1 MAQPASGQPAP
12 GQPESAQP
20 GSPLPPAAGAPTGDA
35 GWKRVHPLTPAIN
48 LIAVILAMIAGL
60 IAFGQSVIDDVIAA
74 IREGRTP
81 DMGFFAWLG
90 ENRLLWVA
98 AAVVAFFLIAGL
110 INYLLWRAMSY
121 RVDDEAVYLRET
133 LISRKLRSARLD
145 RVQSIDVYQKIV
157 PRLFG
162 LAGLVF
168 DVAGGSDSKIEIA
181 YLTRSQAESLRA
193 DMLTRV
199 RAAKQRTAP
208 EAPGARAGEPTPAE
222 GPADGRA
229 GTASGAGEG
238 TAIAQPGVHAREL
251 RTGDTLGARVMR
263 AVHGAAGEVTAD
275 AEQTL
280 DEVLAPYRVAAR
292 TDAEGRIL
300 RIPAHIVI
308 LSQLFTLG
316 MILTVVLLA
325 AAVGFFTIMTV
336 FFPGQ
341 ISLTVGLSFLPV
353 VFGLFAA
360 VRSTFTNANF
370 SASLSE
376 DGLQVARGLLSTS
389 RRTIRLERIQ
399 AVRLSQPLLWR
410 LTGWWKVEFNMA
422 GGETGDGDGDNV
434 LLPVGS
440 REQALMM
447 LALALPDPQPADG
460 IDAHTLFAAAMYAD
474 HAAEITDTDPAAL
487 SAVEQRF
494 VRQPAS
500 SRWLDPLTYRRNGW
514 TVTGSMLIIRSGWFI
529 RQVTCTPHARVQ
541 SMRWHQGPLQRRFDL
556 ASINLDS
563 TAGPIAACVLH
574 QSIPASWQFFFDHAE
589 RTRSAR
595 AVLDGRAPA
604 AAQQMTGQ
612 QLAGHHTP
620 PQPEGGTP

>member
-1 MAQPASGQPAP
+1 MAQPAPGQPAP
-12 GQPESAQP
+12 GQRESPQPESPQP
-20 GSPLPPAAGAPTGDA
+20 VGPLPPAADAPTGDD
-35 GWKRVHPLTPAIN
+35 GWRRVHPLTPAIN
-48 LIAVILAMIAGL
+48 LIAVILAMIASL

-81 DMGFFAWLG
+81 DMGVFAWLG

-110 INYLLWRAMSY
+110 INYLLWRAMAY

-145 RVQSIDVYQKIV
+145 RVQSIDVYQKIL
-157 PRLFG
+157 PRIFG

-193 DMLTRV
+193 EMLTRV

-208 EAPGARAGEPTPAE
+208 EAPGTQAGAPTPA
-222 GPADGRA
+222 DGA
-229 GTASGAGEG
+229 VDGQVPTASGTGEG
-238 TAIAQPGVHAREL
+238 TAITQPDVHAREL

-280 DEVLAPYRVAAR
+280 HEVLAPYRVSPR
-292 TDAEGRIL
+292 TDAEGRIV

-316 MILTVVLLA
+316 VILLGLLLIA
-325 AAVGFFTIMTV
+325 AAGFFIVMTV
-336 FFPGQ
+336 FFPGR
-341 ISLTVGLSFLPV
+341 ISLTIALSFLPAI
-353 VFGLFAA
+353 FGLLAYA
-360 VRSTFTNANF
+360 RSTFTNANF

-399 AVRLSQPLLWR
+399 AVRMSQPLLWR

-474 HAAEITDTDPAAL
+474 EAAKITDADPAAL
-487 SAVEQRF
+487 AAVEQRF
-494 VRQPAS
+494 VGQPPS
-500 SRWLDPLTYRRNGW
+500 SRWLDPLTYKRNGW
-514 TVTGSMLIIRSGWFI
+514 TATGSMLIIRSGCLT

-563 TAGPIAACVLH
+563 TAGPVAACVLH
-574 QSIPASWQFFFDHAE
+574 QSIPVSWQFFFDHAE

-595 AVLDGRAPA
+595 EILDGR
-604 AAQQMTGQ
+604 
-612 QLAGHHTP
+612 TP
-620 PQPEGGTP
+620 QHAGGTQ

>member
-1 MAQPASGQPAP
+1 MAHPEP
-12 GQPESAQP
+12 GQPQNVQP
-20 GSPLPPAAGAPTGDA
+20 DVPPSVVDAPTGDA
-35 GWKRVHPLTPAIN
+35 GWTRVHPLTPAIN
-48 LIAVILAMIAGL
+48 LVAIIVAVIAGL
-60 IAFGQSVIDDVIAA
+60 IAFGQSVLDSIIRA
-74 IREGRTP
+74 IREGRPP
-81 DMGFFAWLG
+81 DMGFFAWMG
-90 ENRLLWVA
+90 QNGLLWVA
-98 AAVVAFFLIAGL
+98 AAALAVLLIIGL
-110 INYLLWRAMSY
+110 LNYLLWRAMAY

-145 RVQSIDVYQKIV
+145 RVQSIDVYQKIL
-157 PRLFG
+157 PRIFG

-193 DMLTRV
+193 EMLTRV

-208 EAPGARAGEPTPAE
+208 EAPGTQAGAPTPA
-222 GPADGRA
+222 DGA
-229 GTASGAGEG
+229 VDGQVPTASGTGEG
-238 TAIAQPGVHAREL
+238 TAITQPDVHAREL

-280 DEVLAPYRVAAR
+280 HEVLAPYRVSPR
-292 TDAEGRIL
+292 TDAEGRIV

-316 MILTVVLLA
+316 VILLGLLLIA
-325 AAVGFFTIMTV
+325 AAGFFIVMTV
-336 FFPGQ
+336 FFPGR
-341 ISLTVGLSFLPV
+341 ISLTIALSFLPAI
-353 VFGLFAA
+353 FGLLAYA
-360 VRSTFTNANF
+360 RSTFTNANF

-399 AVRLSQPLLWR
+399 AVRMSQPLLWR

-447 LALALPDPQPADG
+447 LALALPDPPADG

-474 HAAEITDTDPAAL
+474 EAAKITDADPAAL
-487 SAVEQRF
+487 AAVEQRF
-494 VRQPAS
+494 VGQPPS
-500 SRWLDPLTYRRNGW
+500 SRWLDPLTYKRNGW
-514 TVTGSMLIIRSGWFI
+514 TVTGSMLIIRSGCLT

-563 TAGPIAACVLH
+563 TAGPVAACVLH
-574 QSIPASWQFFFDHAE
+574 QLIPVSWQFFFDHAE

-595 AVLDGRAPA
+595 EVLDGRTPA
-604 AAQQMTGQ
+604 AAQQT
-612 QLAGHHTP
+612 TP
-620 PQPEGGTP
+620 QHEGGTV

>member
-1 MAQPASGQPAP
+1 MAHPEP
-12 GQPESAQP
+12 GQPQNVQP
-20 GSPLPPAAGAPTGDA
+20 DVPPSVVDAPTGDA
-35 GWKRVHPLTPAIN
+35 GWTRVHPLTPAIN
-48 LIAVILAMIAGL
+48 LVAIIVAVIAGL
-60 IAFGQSVIDDVIAA
+60 IAFGQSVLDSIIRA
-74 IREGRTP
+74 IREGRPP
-81 DMGFFAWLG
+81 DMGFFAWMG
-90 ENRLLWVA
+90 QNGLLWVA
-98 AAVVAFFLIAGL
+98 AAALAVLLIIGL
-110 INYLLWRAMSY
+110 LNYLLWRAMAY

-145 RVQSIDVYQKIV
+145 RVQSIDVYQKIL
-157 PRLFG
+157 PRIFG

-193 DMLTRV
+193 EMLTRV

-208 EAPGARAGEPTPAE
+208 EAPGTQAGAPTPA
-222 GPADGRA
+222 DGA
-229 GTASGAGEG
+229 VDGQVPTASGTGEG
-238 TAIAQPGVHAREL
+238 TAITQPDVHAREL

-280 DEVLAPYRVAAR
+280 HEVLAPYRVSPR
-292 TDAEGRIL
+292 TDAEGRIV

-316 MILTVVLLA
+316 VILLGLLLIA
-325 AAVGFFTIMTV
+325 AAGFFIVMAV
-336 FFPGQ
+336 FFPGR
-341 ISLTVGLSFLPV
+341 ISLTIALSFLPAI
-353 VFGLFAA
+353 FGLLAYA
-360 VRSTFTNANF
+360 RSTFTNANF

-399 AVRLSQPLLWR
+399 AVRMSQPLLWR

-447 LALALPDPQPADG
+447 LALALPDPQPSDG

-474 HAAEITDTDPAAL
+474 EAAKITDADPAAL
-487 SAVEQRF
+487 ATVEQRF
-494 VRQPAS
+494 VGQPPS
-500 SRWLDPLTYRRNGW
+500 SRWLDPLTYKRNGW
-514 TVTGSMLIIRSGWFI
+514 TVTGSMLIIRSGWLT

-574 QSIPASWQFFFDHAE
+574 QSIPVSWQFFFDHAE

-595 AVLDGRAPA
+595 EVLDGRTPA
-604 AAQQMTGQ
+604 AAQQT
-612 QLAGHHTP
+612 TP
-620 PQPEGGTP
+620 QHEGGTV